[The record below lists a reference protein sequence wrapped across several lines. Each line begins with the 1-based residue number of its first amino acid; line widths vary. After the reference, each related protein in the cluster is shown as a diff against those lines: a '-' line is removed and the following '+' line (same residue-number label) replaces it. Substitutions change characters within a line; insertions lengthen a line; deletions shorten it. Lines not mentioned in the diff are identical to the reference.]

1 MIAFIKNNSK
11 LITKMIVLQIG
22 IMFLGYLLFMAS
34 SVSGN
39 STITLGLG
47 IFSSV
52 FYLFLLYVHVWEIA
66 SEEKIRIDG
75 NRMKYDALK
84 GLKASLTANS
94 VNILLAVLA
103 TVGYLCI
110 DREILNDKGQFVS
123 PSWACNLYAIAQ
135 LIGQF
140 FLSMYTGIGDY
151 FGIVIKPYF
160 LFIAIIPGLAVST
173 LAYIFG
179 VKEKFGMFT
188 NSSKH

>member
-1 MIAFIKNNSK
+1 MRAFIKNNSK

-39 STITLGLG
+39 SAIMLGLG
-47 IFSSV
+47 IFSAL

-66 SEEKIRIDG
+66 SHDKIRIDG
-75 NRMKYDALK
+75 KRMKYDPLK
-84 GLKASLTANS
+84 GFKTSLVANS
-94 VNILLAVLA
+94 LNILLAVLA
-103 TVGYLCI
+103 AVGYLCI
-110 DREILNDKGQFVS
+110 DRGILNENGQFIS
-123 PSWACNLYAIAQ
+123 PTWACNLYSISQ
-135 LIGQF
+135 LLGQF

-151 FGIVIKPYF
+151 IGIAIKPYF

-179 VKEKFGMFT
+179 VKEKFALVS
-188 NSSKH
+188 NSPKH